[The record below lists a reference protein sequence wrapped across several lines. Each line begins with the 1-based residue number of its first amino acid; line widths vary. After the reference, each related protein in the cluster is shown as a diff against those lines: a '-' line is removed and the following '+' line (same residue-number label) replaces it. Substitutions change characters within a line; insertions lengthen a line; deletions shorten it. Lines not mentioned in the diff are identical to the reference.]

1 VDLGL
6 SSRRAF
12 STSGLP
18 RGRPLEVAF
27 WGVGP
32 LWHTLAASALG
43 TDLFRFRVLE
53 AAPEV
58 ALDSES
64 SLRAADGRLAASLRR
79 VDVLVVGGSGRPLR
93 RVCALAKA
101 HGVTA
106 CVVDAPPS
114 DPLPRS
120 VDAFVVSSSPAARAL
135 RQRGATV
142 LEVPAAASSD
152 AIPDAGPQT
161 EASQVKV
168 AVWSGRLDAAH
179 APALFVRACAA
190 LRSTRP
196 TLRCW
201 LRGYGSKGVGEELP
215 SEFLTSLL
223 SVYLLA
229 VQQARSP
236 TRKPSLPRGRS
247 QRLGRDGH
255 VF

>member
-1 VDLGL
+1 MDLGL

-64 SLRAADGRLAASLRR
+64 SHWAADGRLAASLRR
-79 VDVLVVGGSGRPLR
+79 VDVLVVGGSPR

-101 HGVTA
+101 LGVTA

-120 VDAFVVSSSPAARAL
+120 VDAFVVVSSPAARAL

-152 AIPDAGPQT
+152 AMPDAGPQT

-190 LRSTRP
+190 LRPTRP